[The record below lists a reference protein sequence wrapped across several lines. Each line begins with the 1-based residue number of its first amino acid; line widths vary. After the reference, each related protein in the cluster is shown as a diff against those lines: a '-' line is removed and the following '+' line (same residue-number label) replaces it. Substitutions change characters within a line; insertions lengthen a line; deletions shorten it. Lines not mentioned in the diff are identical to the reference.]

1 MDFPN
6 ESVDPMQSGPNTANE
21 NQVSFQIR
29 CGGITQVRVQT
40 FHFSAELSRL
50 SFYLISSG
58 ERHCAACV
66 ICF

>member
-6 ESVDPMQSGPNTANE
+6 ESVDPVQSGPNTANE
-21 NQVSFQIR
+21 KQVSFQSR

-40 FHFSAELSRL
+40 FHFSAELARL
-50 SFYLISSG
+50 PSHFISSG
-58 ERHCAACV
+58 EQNRAACV